1 MANSLR
7 GVNRG
12 PKIDV
17 REMEAID
24 VTNDP
29 VISPLTE
36 SPVRRPKKKTKQQQ
50 QNQQQQ
56 DHGKLAVGRAPA
68 LSGHLQI
75 GMDET
80 ETLDRA
86 LEDPTSLLRGPL
98 PHELEAAR

>member
-1 MANSLR
+1 MIANSLR
-7 GVNRG
+7 GVKPG

-29 VISPLTE
+29 VISPLAE
-36 SPVRRPKKKTKQQQ
+36 SLVLRPKKKTKQQQ
-50 QNQQQQ
+50 HQHQQ
-56 DHGKLAVGRAPA
+56 DHGKLAVGRATT

-80 ETLDRA
+80 EALDRA
-86 LEDPTSLLRGPL
+86 LEDPTSLLHRPL
-98 PHELEAAR
+98 PQELEVVA